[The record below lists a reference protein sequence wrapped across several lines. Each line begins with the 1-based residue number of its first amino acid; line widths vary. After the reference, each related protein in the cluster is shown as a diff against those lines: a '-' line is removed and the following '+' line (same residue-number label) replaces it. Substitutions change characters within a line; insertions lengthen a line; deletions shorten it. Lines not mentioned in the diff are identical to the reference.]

1 MKHKLFIFALLAT
14 VGFFNPMG
22 VLSDQVQK
30 LLFYISVLFCFIV
43 ANNSNI
49 SLQRYDY
56 PRKSYTVLLLGI
68 IISIFMASAFH
79 MQSFKTSIVATLPF
93 IFSFS
98 FFYALMKLNIQSDKI
113 LKIYAIVCLLSS
125 IVYFT
130 NLITFPNPVFGG
142 EIDEDLSR
150 GMQRIPVKFLEVFVL
165 LLLYSINSWL
175 IEKKKKWIYYIVILS
190 VMIIL
195 SVTRQVILYA
205 GVLSVIFIFKDISY
219 FKKFLLC
226 ASIVIVVVYVLPLIP
241 IYNEMVELSEMQ
253 AAENEDEDNI
263 RIQAWRY
270 YTDENQTN
278 NITRLFGNGVP
289 SLGNSMWGQM
299 FDSET
304 EDNGCYYADVSWAG
318 FYYLFGIFSTC
329 ALLIL
334 LIKAMMKK
342 KKANKRYLTYWFAF
356 MILYGIAAGP
366 FVYFYQIFNLM
377 IGLYLVYTPDE
388 DSNSNIKLQ

>member
-226 ASIVIVVVYVLPLIP
+226 ASIVIVVVYVLPMIP

-278 NITRLFGNGVP
+278 NVTRLFGNGVP
-289 SLGNSMWGQM
+289 SLGYSMWGQM

>member
-150 GMQRIPVKFLEVFVL
+150 GIQRIPVKFLEVFVL

-278 NITRLFGNGVP
+278 NVTRLFGNGVP

>member
-289 SLGNSMWGQM
+289 ALGNSMWGQM

>member
-150 GMQRIPVKFLEVFVL
+150 GIQRIPVKFLEVFVL

-289 SLGNSMWGQM
+289 ALGNSMWGQM

>member
-150 GMQRIPVKFLEVFVL
+150 GIQRIPVKFLEVFVL

-226 ASIVIVVVYVLPLIP
+226 ASIVIVVVYVLPMIP

-278 NITRLFGNGVP
+278 NVTRLFGNGVP

>member
-278 NITRLFGNGVP
+278 NVTRLFGNGVP

>member
-165 LLLYSINSWL
+165 LLLYSIKSWL

-278 NITRLFGNGVP
+278 NVTRLFGNGVP

>member
-226 ASIVIVVVYVLPLIP
+226 ASIVIVVVYVLPMIP

-278 NITRLFGNGVP
+278 NVTRLFGNGVP

>member
-1 MKHKLFIFALLAT
+1 
-14 VGFFNPMG
+14 
-22 VLSDQVQK
+22 
-30 LLFYISVLFCFIV
+30 
-43 ANNSNI
+43 
-49 SLQRYDY
+49 
-56 PRKSYTVLLLGI
+56 
-68 IISIFMASAFH
+68 
-79 MQSFKTSIVATLPF
+79 
-93 IFSFS
+93 
-98 FFYALMKLNIQSDKI
+98 MKLNIQSDKI

-226 ASIVIVVVYVLPLIP
+226 ASIVIVVVYVLPMIP

-278 NITRLFGNGVP
+278 NVTRLFGNGVP